1 MPRSLDDWRRSDA
14 TALPGWIKPQ
24 VTRLV
29 DQAPD
34 GPDWL
39 SSWFDRPELIGATLP
54 LRLGSPSYKRDRFE
68 AHWEA
73 ETETWRLLLEDLTE
87 SHYIAT
93 VWPLP
98 PMMPLVS

>member
-1 MPRSLDDWRRSDA
+1 MNRGSTSGWPSLPSA
-14 TALPGWIKPQ
+14 FVQFGI
-24 VTRLV
+24 
-29 DQAPD
+29 
-34 GPDWL
+34 